1 MTVSVRALIKFKP
14 FSIMSAD
21 HRIGPEV
28 VAEAVRVLE
37 TIVNHSDLKLDL
49 KSYDF
54 GGAAIDNHGVPLPD
68 ETLNACKEADAVLMG
83 TCSFIIQS
91 GSIAKQCE
99 KAPSVVLSGVWVL
112 SVPNRVSSSSER
124 SSAFMPT
131 SVPPTLLLRAC
142 SNNLP

>member
-1 MTVSVRALIKFKP
+1 
-14 FSIMSAD
+14 MSAD

-83 TCSFIIQS
+83 TRSFLVQT

-99 KAPSVVLSGVWVL
+99 KARSVVLSGVLVL

-142 SNNLP
+142 SSSLL